1 MPPRK
6 APRKTTPKASATSK
20 PATAADAPPPMAA
33 GTPAHDPRKEWKV
46 VKLTGVRVQQGRT
59 ASGMPKYAYK
69 VEWEGNW
76 ANSYETR
83 ENLLEFASEIKK
95 IDMSIEVLRCA
106 AFKSVARAAND
117 RKAAGWPRRR
127 LRRRRQVGR
136 WVAGLA
142 RTEGAGAGRGV
153 SLSKRSGW

>member
-59 ASGMPKYAYK
+59 ASGMPKYAYE

-83 ENLLEFASEIKK
+83 ENLLEFAPRSRRSTCRSKFYGALP
-95 IDMSIEVLRCA
+95 SNLLR
-106 AFKSVARAAND
+106 VPQTIGRP
-117 RKAAGWPRRR
+117 RWPRRR
-127 LRRRRQVGR
+127 LRRRRQVGG